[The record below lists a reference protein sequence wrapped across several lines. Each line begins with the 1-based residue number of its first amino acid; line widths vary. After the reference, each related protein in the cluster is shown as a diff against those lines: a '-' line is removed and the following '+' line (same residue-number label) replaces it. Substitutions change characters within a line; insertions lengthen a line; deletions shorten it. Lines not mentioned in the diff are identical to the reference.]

1 MTAIPA
7 ITILTP
13 VWNGQPYIKECVES
27 VLAQDFQDWEMI
39 IGDNASDDGTSE
51 YLRTLTDPRIKVF
64 RHEKNIGVFKNIRFL
79 YNKATAPIYT
89 ALCADDYFYEGGLR
103 KIVDE
108 WASVGPE
115 IGLISFNWKHRQMKH
130 DKLTAYSYSALPK
143 VLDRSNATIAFFLFG
158 NIPGNLSE
166 VSAKVPLVVSE
177 DFSYQIKFSGDFDY
191 WLRLTKKTA
200 IHLTD
205 TEVVY
210 IRRHDRVMATYAIT
224 KGEYHE
230 ESLAVYEK
238 IIDELSSKCERNRLK
253 AFYNISHCGYH
264 LRDAIKSA
272 LHGKFTALKSFI
284 KLKSNIFWSFQLI
297 RVLPFALSER
307 LRYAVA
313 IPLARRILAE
323 YGAMDQIHKT
333 TMPEFSGDN
342 TIDGKHLKMKNEIS
356 R

>member
-1 MTAIPA
+1 MNMTAIPA
-7 ITILTP
+7 ISILTP

-51 YLRTLTDPRIKVF
+51 FLRSLTDPRIKVF

-79 YNKATAPIYT
+79 YNKATAPVYT

-108 WASVGPE
+108 WASVSPE
-115 IGLISFNWKHRQMKH
+115 IGIITFNWKHRQMNH
-130 DKLTAYSYSALPK
+130 DKITAYSYSALPK
-143 VLDRSNATIAFFLFG
+143 VLNSSNATISFFLFG

-166 VSAKVPLVVSE
+166 VSARVPLVRSE
-177 DFSYQIKFSGDFDY
+177 DFVYDIKFSGDFEY
-191 WLRLTKKTA
+191 WLRLSKKAA
-200 IHLTD
+200 IHLSD

-230 ESLAVYEK
+230 ESYQVFEK
-238 IIDELSSKCERNRLK
+238 IIDELSSKCERSRLK
-253 AFYNISHCGYH
+253 AYYNMNHCAYH

-272 LHGKFTALKSFI
+272 LLGKFTALKSFI
-284 KLKSNIFWSFQLI
+284 KLKSDIFWTFQLI
-297 RVLPFALSER
+297 RVLPYALSER
-307 LRYAVA
+307 LRYAVVV
-313 IPLARRILAE
+313 PLARRILSE
-323 YGAMDQIHKT
+323 YGMMDQ
-333 TMPEFSGDN
+333 PQQPPVSEFSSDPQP
-342 TIDGKHLKMKNEIS
+342 IASMRK
-356 R
+356 